1 MITWRVKMRDKGWMT
16 HQILDTVA
24 EELVAENGAELVGH
38 VGLHEVPSVV
48 ARLYRHLAEEL
59 RLN

>member
-1 MITWRVKMRDKGWMT
+1 MRDRGWMT

-48 ARLYRHLAEEL
+48 ARLYRHLAEQL